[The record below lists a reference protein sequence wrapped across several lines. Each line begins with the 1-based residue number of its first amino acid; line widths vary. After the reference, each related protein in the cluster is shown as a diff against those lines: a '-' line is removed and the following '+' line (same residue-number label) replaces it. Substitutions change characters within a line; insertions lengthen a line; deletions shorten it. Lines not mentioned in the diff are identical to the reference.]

1 MKKNIDSKD
10 GRNRIDQVCSVS
22 GLKIISRAEWT
33 NIDLGENYFVTF
45 KFIGERILQSSSQGQ
60 ATEHVMDRYFIE
72 KAKVLSEILEPDEPY
87 FELRDYSGIK
97 NVINKDARDRFS
109 KGMFAD
115 KKRILGFIGYNAPLS
130 IKLAINVG
138 KRLYGSPFPML
149 IVQDY
154 ETAITK
160 AVKSFR
166 EKDKAE
172 KTSKS
177 MAYKEKDINE
187 LLQFIGQINWDL
199 NEKGQKQ
206 THVDLSHP
214 MRPVFDAI
222 ALIKMDVDEIL
233 KKHKHTEEINL
244 VLAEISNAVN
254 TTFNLDELYRSIHRS
269 LSRILDVSNFFI
281 ALYHKDDDSVL
292 FPFHI
297 DEMDT
302 PEDYGQILRK
312 NISKSNS
319 GTAQVIRTE
328 KTVLLNKKDI
338 IILSKEEKIGTIA
351 EQWLGVPLRIKG
363 EVIGAMAVQSYKDH
377 DHFSKR
383 DIDILLSV
391 SDQIALAIDRKRSEE
406 KLQYEKAHLEH
417 LFKNAKEAIAM
428 IDNQGLILRINDE
441 FTQVFGYQAEEIIG
455 RSLDELI
462 TPPDLLEEAR
472 FHTKLLASGK
482 QSRIEVRR
490 LCKDKSWIDVIATGV
505 PIHLGDDLIGM
516 YCIYQDITEQR
527 KANLIRTVLY
537 EISRAV
543 NSTENLDDLF
553 KIIHQSL
560 GKILDA
566 TNIYIALYDPTE
578 ETIRFAYFIDEKDQ
592 LLSVIPANHSGSGTA
607 TVIKKKKTIFMHEE
621 EIKERYEKTS
631 DGIIGSVPKVWMGVP
646 LTLKE
651 EVIGAVVLQSY
662 TNPNLYSEDDI
673 KIIESVS
680 DQIAFAIDRKRAET
694 KLKQSEERYR
704 HLVENLDDIIFS
716 IDIRGAFIYLSPK
729 IESITGYNQQ
739 EIQGRLLDW
748 EKDRNGNNAESENI
762 LFFENIIH
770 PNDREKVVNL
780 IRQSLQ
786 NIAHYQIEY
795 RIIKKKGRIN
805 WVFEKG
811 IVLDDPVKGQW
822 IEGVIQDIHER
833 KHAEEINQV
842 LFTIS
847 NAVNTTS
854 NLDELYKSIHQSLG
868 RIIDVTNFWI
878 GLYNKERD
886 SLNFPYIV
894 DTVDK
899 PEKFMELVNISA
911 PNSSSHAG
919 FVIRSGKPI
928 LHTKEQFNEELKS
941 RGLDPLFTISAIW
954 LGVPL
959 KIKNEVIGVMAVH
972 SFTNPNLY
980 NQKDAEVMLSVSEQI
995 ALAIEKKKTEE
1006 ALKESVERYR
1016 MAKEAAE
1023 AANLAKGHFLAN
1035 MSHEI
1040 RTPMNAIIGMTGL
1053 LQDTELNA
1061 EQREYA
1067 SIVRYSA
1074 NSLLQII
1081 NDILDFSKIEAGK
1094 LKLELVEFDFPK
1106 AVEDAADMLISK
1118 VEEKSLKF
1126 ACMIDPKIPNK
1137 LIGDPGRLRQV
1148 LINLVS
1154 NAIKF
1159 TEKGEISIHVYLKE
1173 KSESQV
1179 TIRFEVKD
1187 TGIGIPQSQR
1197 DRLFK
1202 SFSQVDES
1210 TTRKYGG
1217 TGLGLAISKELT
1229 EIMGGQIGVESK
1241 EGKGSVFW
1249 FTIVLQ
1255 RKDGE
1260 KEAALSLHPDIKK
1273 KKLLIVDDYQTNR
1286 QILGAYLKSW
1296 GCRFEEAASGQEA
1309 LTMLLEAV
1317 KKGQPFNLVISDQMM
1332 PGMDGEV
1339 LGMTIKAIP
1348 SLQNTLLM
1356 MITSIGQRGES
1367 KRMKSVGFSAYLV
1380 KPIRR
1385 SQLFDNLMKVFEKA
1399 DIEGYES
1406 GKTPFIDP
1414 SRSKNDQK
1422 HSCRI
1427 LLVEDNIINQKLVLR
1442 ILEKFGYRAEAVAN
1456 GEEAVKALEIVPY
1469 NIVLMDIQMPIMDGF
1484 KATKIVRDPNSKVL
1498 NHQIPIIAMTAHA
1511 MQGDREQCLSV
1522 GMNDYI
1528 SKPVEPK
1535 QLLEAIE
1542 RQTSEEDQRREKV

>member
-1 MKKNIDSKD
+1 
-10 GRNRIDQVCSVS
+10 
-22 GLKIISRAEWT
+22 
-33 NIDLGENYFVTF
+33 
-45 KFIGERILQSSSQGQ
+45 
-60 ATEHVMDRYFIE
+60 
-72 KAKVLSEILEPDEPY
+72 
-87 FELRDYSGIK
+87 
-97 NVINKDARDRFS
+97 
-109 KGMFAD
+109 
-115 KKRILGFIGYNAPLS
+115 
-130 IKLAINVG
+130 
-138 KRLYGSPFPML
+138 
-149 IVQDY
+149 
-154 ETAITK
+154 
-160 AVKSFR
+160 
-166 EKDKAE
+166 
-172 KTSKS
+172 
-177 MAYKEKDINE
+177 
-187 LLQFIGQINWDL
+187 
-199 NEKGQKQ
+199 
-206 THVDLSHP
+206 
-214 MRPVFDAI
+214 
-222 ALIKMDVDEIL
+222 
-233 KKHKHTEEINL
+233 
-244 VLAEISNAVN
+244 
-254 TTFNLDELYRSIHRS
+254 
-269 LSRILDVSNFFI
+269 
-281 ALYHKDDDSVL
+281 
-292 FPFHI
+292 
-297 DEMDT
+297 
-302 PEDYGQILRK
+302 
-312 NISKSNS
+312 
-319 GTAQVIRTE
+319 
-328 KTVLLNKKDI
+328 
-338 IILSKEEKIGTIA
+338 
-351 EQWLGVPLRIKG
+351 
-363 EVIGAMAVQSYKDH
+363 
-377 DHFSKR
+377 
-383 DIDILLSV
+383 
-391 SDQIALAIDRKRSEE
+391 
-406 KLQYEKAHLEH
+406 
-417 LFKNAKEAIAM
+417 
-428 IDNQGLILRINDE
+428 
-441 FTQVFGYQAEEIIG
+441 
-455 RSLDELI
+455 
-462 TPPDLLEEAR
+462 
-472 FHTKLLASGK
+472 
-482 QSRIEVRR
+482 
-490 LCKDKSWIDVIATGV
+490 
-505 PIHLGDDLIGM
+505 
-516 YCIYQDITEQR
+516 
-527 KANLIRTVLY
+527 
-537 EISRAV
+537 
-543 NSTENLDDLF
+543 
-553 KIIHQSL
+553 
-560 GKILDA
+560 
-566 TNIYIALYDPTE
+566 
-578 ETIRFAYFIDEKDQ
+578 
-592 LLSVIPANHSGSGTA
+592 
-607 TVIKKKKTIFMHEE
+607 
-621 EIKERYEKTS
+621 
-631 DGIIGSVPKVWMGVP
+631 
-646 LTLKE
+646 
-651 EVIGAVVLQSY
+651 
-662 TNPNLYSEDDI
+662 
-673 KIIESVS
+673 
-680 DQIAFAIDRKRAET
+680 
-694 KLKQSEERYR
+694 
-704 HLVENLDDIIFS
+704 
-716 IDIRGAFIYLSPK
+716 
-729 IESITGYNQQ
+729 
-739 EIQGRLLDW
+739 
-748 EKDRNGNNAESENI
+748 
-762 LFFENIIH
+762 
-770 PNDREKVVNL
+770 
-780 IRQSLQ
+780 
-786 NIAHYQIEY
+786 
-795 RIIKKKGRIN
+795 
-805 WVFEKG
+805 
-811 IVLDDPVKGQW
+811 
-822 IEGVIQDIHER
+822 
-833 KHAEEINQV
+833 
-842 LFTIS
+842 
-847 NAVNTTS
+847 
-854 NLDELYKSIHQSLG
+854 
-868 RIIDVTNFWI
+868 
-878 GLYNKERD
+878 
-886 SLNFPYIV
+886 
-894 DTVDK
+894 
-899 PEKFMELVNISA
+899 MELVNISA

-928 LHTKEQFNEELKS
+928 LHTKEQFIEELKS

-1061 EQREYA
+1061 EQTEYA

-1094 LKLELVEFDFPK
+1094 LKLELFEFDFPK
-1106 AVEDAADMLISK
+1106 AVEDAADMLIGK

-1260 KEAALSLHPDIKK
+1260 KEAELSLHPDIKK

-1296 GCRFEEAASGQEA
+1296 GCRYEEAASGQEA

-1367 KRMKSVGFSAYLV
+1367 ERMKSVGFSAYLV

-1406 GKTPFIDP
+1406 SQTPFIDP

-1484 KATKIVRDPNSKVL
+1484 KATKIVRDPNSKVID
-1498 NHQIPIIAMTAHA
+1498 HQIPIIAMTAHA

-1542 RQTSEEDQRREKV
+1542 RQTSEEDQRGEKV